1 VKKENQPF
9 FSVIVPTYNRLKFLP
24 HTIES
29 ILNQSFINFELILVD
44 DGSTDKTPQI
54 IPQKFEHDKRLRFFR
69 KKNEERSVARNFG
82 MQKAQGEYLLFFDSD
97 DFMHPNH
104 LEVLYQRIVQ
114 FSNYRFWTTK
124 YQTKTQ
130 NQLELAD
137 HQHLKEGA
145 YDYSFLLSG
154 NILGVLICFKRLPL
168 LQYLFLPEFNM
179 CEDWIFNIQNLKNH
193 KIYLIDEITITV
205 SGHSE
210 RSLADN
216 QKAIT
221 GRIQAMDYLLEN
233 VNFTSQE
240 KALLQGHS
248 YRFCAIHAYLEN
260 DLKLGF
266 RFWRKMISFLGF
278 QPSSLVLLLKIFIG
292 KKRISYLQN
301 LLQK

>member
-54 IPQKFEHDKRLRFFR
+54 IPQKFEHDKRFRFFR

-97 DFMHPNH
+97 DFMHFNH
-104 LEVLYQRIVQ
+104 LEILYQKITQNTDYQ
-114 FSNYRFWTTK
+114 FFATK
-124 YQTKTQ
+124 YKIKYQ
-130 NQLELAD
+130 NQVEIPSHYD
-137 HQHLKEGA
+137 FKEGE
-145 YDYSFLLSG
+145 YDYTFLLQG
-154 NILGVLICFKRLPL
+154 NVLASMVCIHRSVSVIPFVP
-168 LQYLFLPEFNM
+168 YFNM
-179 CEDWIFNIQNLKNH
+179 CEDWIFHIQNLQNT
-193 KIYLIDEITITV
+193 KIYLIDEETV
-205 SGHSE
+205 TMSGHDE
-210 RSLADN
+210 RSMADN

-266 RFWRKMISFLGF
+266 RFWRKMISFLSF
-278 QPSSLVLLLKIFIG
+278 QPSSLVLLLKIFVG
-292 KKRISYLQN
+292 KERISCLQN